1 MTARTTGDD
10 GVAAKPTRPSLRE
23 QVYLQLRGDLM
34 SGRLGPGERL
44 GEERLAE
51 LYGVSRTPVREAL
64 ARLQA
69 DGLVERADGGLF
81 PYRPRLEELADL
93 YEVRITLEM
102 RGIRRILSGGSGT
115 HDPEI
120 LGPEV
125 QRWYGFRDAMPEP
138 DAGFVALDEQFH
150 TALLASSGNPAL
162 VDALAGVNAKVRPVR
177 MFDYL
182 TPDRMR
188 ATVDEHIAVAELVL
202 DGQLQRAHDSLLAH
216 IDESRAVVIERA
228 QQALAMARMANAVR
242 D

>member
-1 MTARTTGDD
+1 MDD
-10 GVAAKPTRPSLRE
+10 NDAVLANPGGTLRE
-23 QVYLQLRGDLM
+23 RVYRALRGDLM
-34 SGRLGPGERL
+34 SGRIGPSERL

-69 DGLVERADGGLF
+69 DGLVERDEHGLF
-81 PYRPRLEELADL
+81 PYRPRLDDLADL
-93 YEVRITLEM
+93 YELRITLEM
-102 RGIRRILSGGSGT
+102 RGIKRILGGGAGS
-115 HDPEI
+115 HDPAV
-120 LGPEV
+120 LGPELEL
-125 QRWYGFRDAMPEP
+125 WHGYRDDMPEP
-138 DAGFVALDEQFH
+138 DAGFVALDERFH
-150 TALLASSGNPAL
+150 ITLLASSGNGAL

-182 TPDRMR
+182 TPDRMA
-188 ATVDEHIAVAELVL
+188 ATVAEHITVAELVL
-202 DGQLQRAHDSLLAH
+202 DGHLQRAHDALLAH

>member
-1 MTARTTGDD
+1 MTARARGDRGVTVRNTG
-10 GVAAKPTRPSLRE
+10 GPLRD
-23 QVYLQLRGDLM
+23 QVYLSLRNDLM
-34 SGRLGPGERL
+34 SGRIGPGERL

-51 LYGVSRTPVREAL
+51 MYGVSRTPVREAL

-69 DGLVERADGGLF
+69 DGLVERDEHGLY
-81 PYRPRLEELADL
+81 PYRPRLDELAGL
-93 YEVRITLEM
+93 YELRITLEI
-102 RGIRRILSGGSGT
+102 RGIRRILDGSGEC
-115 HDPEI
+115 HDPAV
-120 LGPEV
+120 LGPELE
-125 QRWYGFRDAMPEP
+125 RWYGLRADVPAP
-138 DAGFVALDEQFH
+138 DAGFVALDERFH
-150 TALLASSGNPAL
+150 TALLASSGNRAL

-202 DGQLQRAHDSLLAH
+202 DGHLQRAHDTLLTH

-228 QQALAMARMANAVR
+228 QQALALARMANAVR